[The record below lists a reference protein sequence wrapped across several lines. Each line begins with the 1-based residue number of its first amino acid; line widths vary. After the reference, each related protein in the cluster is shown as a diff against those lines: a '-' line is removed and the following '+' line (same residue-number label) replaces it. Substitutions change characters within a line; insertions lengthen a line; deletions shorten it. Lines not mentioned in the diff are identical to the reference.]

1 MKIFFF
7 GNKNFKLLS
16 FKTLSRSLLIF
27 LFSCLVI
34 TQIGTLHFESASQ
47 VSSPEISPGHGQV
60 IIFSSPLEKEDI
72 VYVYIDGEILE
83 EDYINNATINSAGT
97 EFPLTVPEG
106 SVFVMGDNRQG
117 SSDSRDS
124 RLGTVDER
132 YLVGRAVLLLIPG
145 EDYYTEERDWSRVGI
160 L

>member
-72 VYVYIDGEILE
+72 VYVYIDGEKHSKLE
-83 EDYINNATINSAGT
+83 DNKAQIIIDKDSTIEIMSET
-97 EFPLTVPEG
+97 DKKFTVNLSG
-106 SVFVMGDNRQG
+106 GDNIEFVGGIENIECKRG
-117 SSDSRDS
+117 INYICRCI
-124 RLGTVDER
+124 VD
-132 YLVGRAVLLLIPG
+132 
-145 EDYYTEERDWSRVGI
+145 
-160 L
+160 